1 MNGANE
7 FVAAGARDVLAGP
20 IAQPHAAG
28 WHAVPRAVT
37 RVTHVTRVAALVALC
52 AGVALASSGCSS
64 IGAASGAAAAAA
76 TGIVTANP
84 AVGVGVGIAVQAAT
98 DEAVNRFMKS
108 MHADQQEMIAET
120 AGRLPVGGTDIWR
133 IKHKLP
139 VENGHGQVRVTRAFA
154 SALALCKE
162 FVFSVQDGDA
172 ADAPEQW
179 YTASTCH
186 DDTGWKWASAEPAVE
201 RWGTLQ

>member
-1 MNGANE
+1 MNGAHD
-7 FVAAGARDVLAGP
+7 FAAQGHAT
-20 IAQPHAAG
+20 PH
-28 WHAVPRAVT
+28 VMPRAAA
-37 RVTHVTRVAALVALC
+37 RVVALAALCVS
-52 AGVALASSGCSS
+52 VALASSGCSS

-76 TGIVTANP
+76 TGIVTVNP
-84 AVGVGVGIAVQAAT
+84 AVGLGVGIAVQAAT

-108 MHADQQEMIAET
+108 MHADQQEMLAEI
-120 AGRLPVGGTDIWR
+120 AGRLPVGGMDIWR
-133 IKHKLP
+133 IKHQLP

-162 FVFSVQDGDA
+162 FVFSVQDGEA

-186 DDTGWKWASAEPAVE
+186 DQSGWKWATAEPAVE

>member
-1 MNGANE
+1 MSGAQRIHKRATLA
-7 FVAAGARDVLAGP
+7 VPGARLLTLA
-20 IAQPHAAG
+20 
-28 WHAVPRAVT
+28 
-37 RVTHVTRVAALVALC
+37 ALC
-52 AGVALASSGCSS
+52 AGVALGVSGCSS

-84 AVGVGVGIAVQAAT
+84 AIGVGVGIAVQAAT

-120 AGRLPVGGTDIWR
+120 AGRLPVGGMDIWR

-139 VENGHGQVRVTRAFA
+139 VENGHGEVRVTRAFS
-154 SALALCKE
+154 SALALCKD
-162 FVFSVQDGDA
+162 FAFSVQDGDA
-172 ADAPEQW
+172 PNSPEQW
-179 YTASTCH
+179 FTASACR
-186 DDTGWKWASAEPAVE
+186 DDSGWKWATAEPAVE